1 MKSERLQLQNSRM
14 TCRAVLLTLMLSLG
28 SSGVAQ
34 TPDEHAGHHPGAPP
48 ETSSAPNST
57 DAVSPMPSSP
67 DATAA
72 DGMKSMMDGMMRTPR
87 KELYPSMIEL
97 SATTP
102 RQRAELEQLARARML
117 SGAAL
122 MAAGVE
128 RLNSSASSEDY
139 AAMKEAA
146 ARTREGVA
154 QFESGVATL
163 QALSGGSAPRDIAL
177 GWFRSNMGLAPSAED
192 KNPHGFFGLN
202 AFHYFTMLIL
212 LVVSAVLVWMNFSK
226 MRRAQVLIARL
237 AGGPQTATSPDAPV
251 VPLAPSALVAPNAVD
266 APSKPNSWTG
276 LLRVARIFEET
287 SNVRTLRLVELTG
300 NELPFRHL
308 PGQFVTFTVK
318 PIDQTIRR
326 SYTIAS
332 SPTRRDYCEVTIKRE
347 EKGTVSSF
355 LHHVHEG
362 DTLQVTGPSG
372 NFTFVGEG
380 ANSIVLISGGVGIT
394 PMMSVLRFLTDRSW
408 AGDIFFL
415 HGCKSDQDVIYRE
428 ELEYLQRR
436 YPNLH
441 LTLAAN
447 EVTSTGWAHS
457 KGGITQDLLSQA
469 VPHIQTRRIH
479 LCGPPG
485 MMAAMKSMLAEMG
498 MPADQIK
505 SEVFI
510 GRERPVS
517 VADGTPGLAQA
528 ASAAGAA
535 ETAAR
540 GDVAMAT
547 FARSKR
553 TALLPPN
560 KTVLEAAE
568 DVGVSIEYSC
578 RVGVCGLCKV
588 KLLSGAVAM
597 EVQEGLTAQDK
608 ESSIILACQAKS
620 AADVSVDA

>member
-1 MKSERLQLQNSRM
+1 
-14 TCRAVLLTLMLSLG
+14 
-28 SSGVAQ
+28 
-34 TPDEHAGHHPGAPP
+34 
-48 ETSSAPNST
+48 
-57 DAVSPMPSSP
+57 
-67 DATAA
+67 
-72 DGMKSMMDGMMRTPR
+72 MRPPR

-97 SATTP
+97 AETTP
-102 RQRAELEQLARARML
+102 EQSAELERRARARML
-117 SGAAL
+117 AGAAL
-122 MAAGVE
+122 MASGVE
-128 RLNSSASSEDY
+128 RLNSATPDEDLT
-139 AAMKEAA
+139 AMKEAA
-146 ARTREGVA
+146 ERTREGVV

-163 QALSGGSAPRDIAL
+163 QALANDTAPRDIAL
-177 GWFRSNMGLAPSAED
+177 AWFRTNMGLLPPADAR
-192 KNPHGFFGLN
+192 NPHGFIGLT
-202 AFHYFTMLIL
+202 AFHYFTMLVL
-212 LVVSAVLVWMNFSK
+212 AVVTATLIWMNFSK
-226 MRRAQVLIARL
+226 MRRAQTLVARL
-237 AGGPQTATSPDAPV
+237 TGGAQSAVTPAAPV
-251 VPLAPSALVAPNAVD
+251 VSLAQPAQVPPNATD
-266 APSKPNSWTG
+266 TPSKPNSWTG

-287 SNVRTLRLVELTG
+287 SNVRTLRLVDLTG

-372 NFTFVGEG
+372 IFTFIGEG

-408 AGDIFFL
+408 AGDIFFV
-415 HGCKSDQDVIYRE
+415 HGCKSDQDVIYQQ

-441 LTLAAN
+441 LTIAAN
-447 EVTSTGWAHS
+447 EVASAGWTHS
-457 KGGITQDLLSQA
+457 RGSITQELLAQA

-485 MMAAMKSMLAEMG
+485 MMAAMKSTLAEMG
-498 MPADQIK
+498 VPADQIK

-510 GRERPVS
+510 GRERPVGA
-517 VADGTPGLAQA
+517 ADGASGLSPA
-528 ASAAGAA
+528 APTAVPA
-535 ETAAR
+535 ETAAPP
-540 GDVAMAT
+540 GVAVAT

-553 TALLPPN
+553 TALMPPN

-568 DVGVSIEYSC
+568 DIGVNIEYSC

-588 KLLSGAVAM
+588 KLLSGAVTM
-597 EVQEGLTAQDK
+597 DVQEGLSAQDK
-608 ESSIILACQAKS
+608 EDSIILACQAKS

>member
-1 MKSERLQLQNSRM
+1 ME
-14 TCRAVLLTLMLSLG
+14 
-28 SSGVAQ
+28 
-34 TPDEHAGHHPGAPP
+34 
-48 ETSSAPNST
+48 
-57 DAVSPMPSSP
+57 
-67 DATAA
+67 
-72 DGMKSMMDGMMRTPR
+72 SMMEGMMRPPR

-97 SATTP
+97 AETTP
-102 RQRAELEQLARARML
+102 EQRAELERLARARML
-117 SGAAL
+117 AGAAL
-122 MAAGVE
+122 MASGVE
-128 RLNSSASSEDY
+128 SLNSATPDEEL

-146 ARTREGVA
+146 ERTREGVL

-163 QALSGGSAPRDIAL
+163 QALSTGTAPREIAL
-177 GWFRSNMGLAPSAED
+177 GWFRTNMGLVLPAEA
-192 KNPHGFFGLN
+192 KNPHGFFGLT
-202 AFHYFTMLIL
+202 AFHYFTMLL
-212 LVVSAVLVWMNFSK
+212 LAVVAATLIWMNFGK
-226 MRRAQVLIARL
+226 MRRAQSLVARL
-237 AGGPQTATSPDAPV
+237 AGASQTAVPPDVPV
-251 VPLAPSALVAPNAVD
+251 VPLAQPAQVPPNVAD

-287 SNVRTLRLVELTG
+287 PNVRTLRLVDLAG
-300 NELPFRHL
+300 GELPFRHL

-347 EKGTVSSF
+347 DKGTVSSF

-372 NFTFVGEG
+372 LFTFIGEG

-408 AGDIFFL
+408 AGDIFFVY
-415 HGCKSDQDVIYRE
+415 GCKSDQDVIYRE
-428 ELEYLQRR
+428 ELEYLHRR
-436 YPNLH
+436 FPNLH
-441 LTLAAN
+441 LTIAAN
-447 EVTSTGWAHS
+447 EVASAGWTHTR
-457 KGGITQDLLSQA
+457 GGITQELLAQA

-485 MMAAMKSMLAEMG
+485 MMAAMKSLLADMG
-498 MPADQIK
+498 VPADQIK

-517 VADGTPGLAQA
+517 DADGASGLSQATPASVPADTAATPG
-528 ASAAGAA
+528 
-535 ETAAR
+535 
-540 GDVAMAT
+540 VAVAT

-568 DVGVSIEYSC
+568 DVGVNIEYSC

-588 KLLSGAVAM
+588 KLLAGAVTM
-597 EVQEGLTAQDK
+597 EVQEGLNAQDK
-608 ESSIILACQAKS
+608 QNNIILACQAKA